1 MTPCEKRDLVLYSK
15 ETHQMSF
22 RRACQV
28 FSLQTSVFYYRKIR
42 KSKDD
47 EIRAQLALLAEEH
60 ETWGFWTMHHRLR
73 NLGFG
78 WNHKRVYRIYTS
90 MKLNLRNKR
99 KKRLAA
105 RIKEPLLRPIG

>member
-1 MTPCEKRDLVLYSK
+1 MYSK
-15 ETHQMSF
+15 EAHHMSS

-28 FSLQTSVFYYRKIR
+28 FSLQTSVFYYRKR
-42 KSKDD
+42 CKSKDD
-47 EIRAQLALLAEEH
+47 EIRAQLVLLAEEH

-73 NLGFG
+73 NLGFR

-99 KKRLAA
+99 KKRL
-105 RIKEPLLRPIG
+105 P